1 MNGRPE
7 AHEAAEF
14 HWNYI
19 NQVQGSDV
27 TAILQDQMAR
37 FDELLGELPEEQSLY
52 RYAPGK
58 WSIRE
63 SMGHVT
69 DTERIFAYR
78 SLWFARGLAD
88 PLPGFDQDVA
98 VAEAHA
104 NKILL
109 ANHLEEFRQVRSST
123 LTLVRNLPEA
133 AWLRAGTASGK
144 TITVRAMAFVMAGHV
159 EHHLRLFQEKYLS
172 EGD

>member
-1 MNGRPE
+1 MIGRPE
-7 AHEAAEF
+7 RQEAAEF

-27 TAILQDQMAR
+27 TAVLQDQMAH

-78 SLWFARGLAD
+78 TLWFARGLPD

-98 VAEAHA
+98 VAGAEADRVS
-104 NKILL
+104 L
-109 ANHLEEFRQVRSST
+109 AAHLEEFRQVRLST
-123 LTLVRNLPEA
+123 LTLFRNLPET
-133 AWLRAGTASGK
+133 AWLRTGTASGK
-144 TITVRAMAFVMAGHV
+144 SISVRAIAFVIAGHA
-159 EHHLRLFQEKYLS
+159 EHHFTLLRQKYIS
-172 EGD
+172 